1 MKTRKFF
8 WLIAISVFTL
18 FARVSVAQEAN
29 NINPALTYWM
39 AFSIMPNLSEDD
51 HKYLFDNDW
60 RSKPMDARAGKIAAQ
75 YDQTF
80 KLLKKASLSTTAP
93 DWGVDLHE
101 GPYALYP
108 HLAKGKNL
116 AQVAALRGA
125 WFVQNKQP
133 AAAAE
138 DLKAV
143 IHLGG
148 SLTDRNSILAG
159 LVRFAMDNIVL
170 TFLAERWYEL
180 PTETI
185 QDVLSTIDKHPV
197 NGLMAS
203 SIPVEKILCEDW
215 FLRKI
220 QEIQTEFPGNDQK
233 ALESLSVV
241 LREILTNENGKK
253 EDSEVDIIKAA
264 GSTTAGLI
272 SYTQELS
279 PFYAETER
287 VMNLPYP
294 EFKGVAEAL
303 DKQLSSHPNILVR
316 NFLPSIAKARNKEFR
331 AIANRSMLHA
341 ALQYRLDNSNG
352 LASVQ
357 DPFGNGPFV
366 ASRFAFEG
374 ADRGFK
380 LKSALDIKDS
390 EVSYLFVEKPGSAFQ
405 VQGPRIGQAVH

>member
-1 MKTRKFF
+1 MKIKKFV

-18 FARVSVAQEAN
+18 FARTAVAQETN
-29 NINPALTYWM
+29 SINPALTYWL
-39 AFSIMPNLSEDD
+39 AFALMPNLSEED

-60 RSKPMDARAGKIAAQ
+60 RGKPMDARAGKIAAQ

-80 KLLKKASLSTTAP
+80 KLLKKASHSTTAP
-93 DWGVDLHE
+93 DWGVDLRE

-180 PTETI
+180 PNETI
-185 QDVLSTIDKHPV
+185 QEVQ
-197 NGLMAS
+197 A
-203 SIPVEKILCEDW
+203 
-215 FLRKI
+215 
-220 QEIQTEFPGNDQK
+220 EFPGNDQK
-233 ALESLSVV
+233 ALESLSLV

-253 EDSEVDIIKAA
+253 DDSEVDVIKAA

-272 SYTQELS
+272 NYTQELS

-294 EFKGVAEAL
+294 EFKAVAEAL